1 MTSFSLTISI
11 YDNSGNNLENQ
22 RGEYIITIT
31 LSPNTGSLNTA
42 GTSSLTSMTTS
53 GEYTFTN
60 LKILSLGTFK
70 LIISST
76 GMTSVE
82 TSNISIINYA
92 YSMTISSS
100 TLTPTVNFDFTLTIA
115 IKGEDNLSFLRSCT
129 ITITDNLSPTMLAGD
144 NNLVTTSGSQDFI
157 VYFKTSGSKT
167 VTASCPE
174 TGTETSLTQTIN
186 ITPAQ
191 LKLVISSFTP
201 VNDI

>member
-1 MTSFSLTISI
+1 
-11 YDNSGNNLENQ
+11 
-22 RGEYIITIT
+22 
-31 LSPNTGSLNTA
+31 
-42 GTSSLTSMTTS
+42 MTTS
-53 GEYTFTN
+53 GEYTFNN
-60 LKILSLGTFK
+60 LRILSLGTFK

-82 TSNISIINYA
+82 TSNMSIINYA
-92 YSMTISSS
+92 YSMTIEAS
-100 TLTPTVNFDFTLTIA
+100 TTTPTVNFDFTLTVA

-129 ITITDNLSPTMLAGD
+129 IAITDNLSPTMLAGE
-144 NNLVTTSGSQDFI
+144 NNLATTSGSQDFI

-174 TGTETSLTQTIN
+174 TGTATSLTQTIN

-201 VNDI
+201 VKIM